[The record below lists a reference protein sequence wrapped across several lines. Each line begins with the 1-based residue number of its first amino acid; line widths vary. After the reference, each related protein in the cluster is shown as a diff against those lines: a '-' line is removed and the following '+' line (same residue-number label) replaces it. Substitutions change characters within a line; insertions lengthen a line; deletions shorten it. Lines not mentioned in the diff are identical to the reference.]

1 MSSKPI
7 ITFSLGDK
15 DISIQCPKN
24 QKMKDVCQVFA
35 NKIGLDINSLS
46 FLYGGN
52 QINLELSFEDLAL
65 PNDKTN
71 NKIKIIVIKDKK
83 EEKYCPLCA
92 VKTTLNTKEIEF
104 ITKSNNTILDGINEI
119 QKNIE
124 KLVNICYIESIK
136 IQLRNIYY
144 TLSSI
149 NTQVENYNKNLRKS
163 FNHII
168 KFDNLKIDENK
179 INIKNDNIDKD
190 NKDNKEK
197 ELYEKQQKELE
208 MKKKLE
214 EEEKKKL
221 LVEEEKK
228 KNLAEQMKKKLEDE
242 EIKKKEQME
251 KEKNKKLIEELN
263 AQKKQVEIN
272 KLKQN
277 QNQNQINL
285 KASRYTMSSPDL
297 GYVCTCTNLMILQ
310 QYIYV
315 GTDFAEIP
323 LMLKNEGS
331 YDWPQN
337 KTKIVFDKKYEI
349 KGNDVLLN
357 SIKPGAE
364 QQCTVKIEGLKNL
377 PVGEYETG
385 VYFNI
390 KGKNCG
396 DIMKMKII
404 IINKEVD
411 PKIKYKNTLKQFR
424 GEYNLEEGEYPDD
437 DLIDILLSN
446 NLDLEKAFMC
456 LIGET

>member
-1 MSSKPI
+1 MSSKPN

-168 KFDNLKIDENK
+168 KYDNLKIDENK

-197 ELYEKQQKELE
+197 ELYEKQQKE
-208 MKKKLE
+208 
-214 EEEKKKL
+214 
-221 LVEEEKK
+221 
-228 KNLAEQMKKKLEDE
+228 
-242 EIKKKEQME
+242 
-251 KEKNKKLIEELN
+251 
-263 AQKKQVEIN
+263 
-272 KLKQN
+272 
-277 QNQNQINL
+277 
-285 KASRYTMSSPDL
+285 
-297 GYVCTCTNLMILQ
+297 
-310 QYIYV
+310 
-315 GTDFAEIP
+315 
-323 LMLKNEGS
+323 
-331 YDWPQN
+331 
-337 KTKIVFDKKYEI
+337 
-349 KGNDVLLN
+349 
-357 SIKPGAE
+357 
-364 QQCTVKIEGLKNL
+364 
-377 PVGEYETG
+377 
-385 VYFNI
+385 
-390 KGKNCG
+390 
-396 DIMKMKII
+396 
-404 IINKEVD
+404 
-411 PKIKYKNTLKQFR
+411 
-424 GEYNLEEGEYPDD
+424 
-437 DLIDILLSN
+437 
-446 NLDLEKAFMC
+446 
-456 LIGET
+456 

>member
-149 NTQVENYNKNLRKS
+149 NTKVENYNKNLRKS

-190 NKDNKEK
+190 NKDNTEK

-214 EEEKKKL
+214 EEERKKIL
-221 LVEEEKK
+221 AEEEKK

-242 EIKKKEQME
+242 EIKKKGTNGERE
-251 KEKNKKLIEELN
+251 K
-263 AQKKQVEIN
+263 
-272 KLKQN
+272 
-277 QNQNQINL
+277 
-285 KASRYTMSSPDL
+285 
-297 GYVCTCTNLMILQ
+297 
-310 QYIYV
+310 
-315 GTDFAEIP
+315 
-323 LMLKNEGS
+323 
-331 YDWPQN
+331 
-337 KTKIVFDKKYEI
+337 
-349 KGNDVLLN
+349 
-357 SIKPGAE
+357 
-364 QQCTVKIEGLKNL
+364 
-377 PVGEYETG
+377 
-385 VYFNI
+385 
-390 KGKNCG
+390 
-396 DIMKMKII
+396 
-404 IINKEVD
+404 
-411 PKIKYKNTLKQFR
+411 
-424 GEYNLEEGEYPDD
+424 
-437 DLIDILLSN
+437 
-446 NLDLEKAFMC
+446 
-456 LIGET
+456 